1 MAFAGFNKFFK
12 DTIPW
17 LLFTNH
23 CLYCN
28 KLIGKN
34 DSLCDDCKENLPVIG
49 DERCKYCGA
58 DKLRCSCKKHRKGF
72 EAIIAPFYYED
83 GIKTAIHNL
92 KFNGKEFV
100 ADILAEDMAKVVKTE
115 YENIEFDFICYVP
128 FSFAQRIKRPYNQ
141 SELLALNL
149 SQSLNV
155 PVENVMVKHFDTKG
169 QHNTPYKERAGNVF
183 GIYDIA
189 ENADVKGK
197 TILLVDDVKTS
208 GATLDECAWILR
220 IRGAE
225 KVFCVVSAI
234 AGIKS
239 KEEKK
244 E

>member
-1 MAFAGFNKFFK
+1 MSFAGFDNFFK
-12 DTIPW
+12 NTLPW

-23 CLYCN
+23 CPYCN

-34 DSLCDDCKENLPVIG
+34 DSLCNDCKENLPIIG

-58 DKLRCSCKKHRKGF
+58 EKIRCSCKKHRKGF
-72 EAIIAPFYYED
+72 EAIVAPFYYEN
-83 GIKTAIHNL
+83 GIKSAIHNL

-100 ADILAEDMAKVVKTE
+100 ADVLAQDMAEIVAKE
-115 YENIEFDFICYVP
+115 YENINFDFICYVP
-128 FSFAQRIKRPYNQ
+128 FAFAQRVKRPYNQ
-141 SELLALNL
+141 SKLLALNL
-149 SQSLNV
+149 SEKLNI
-155 PVENVMVKHFDTKG
+155 PVKNVMVKHFNTKS

-183 GIYDIA
+183 GIYDVA
-189 ENADVKGK
+189 ENVDVKGK

-225 KVFCVVSAI
+225 KVYCVVSAI
-234 AGIKS
+234 AGIKP
-239 KEEKK
+239 KEDKK